1 MCRGMLRTV
10 SQTARNEG
18 GAAPTGNNLL
28 KALRPEDLAL
38 LSPHLED
45 RWMARGQTI
54 YNPGDDVSQVYF
66 PCGASVA
73 CFLVQLEEGRSVEAA
88 LIGREGAIG
97 GVVSEG
103 RLPAYAR
110 AEVQAAGVF
119 LRLPTQALERAKAAS
134 PAIRGLFSR
143 YADCV
148 LAQVFQSVACNA
160 VHTVEQR
167 AAKWLL
173 AGMDRTGESA
183 ISLTQEQLAGML
195 GVGRSYLTR
204 VLSEMKARGLIETER
219 GMIGIRHRPNLEIAS
234 CRCNETFRRHFETV
248 LRGVYPD
255 PGKPEA
261 APRR

>member
-1 MCRGMLRTV
+1 M
-10 SQTARNEG
+10 
-18 GAAPTGNNLL
+18 
-28 KALRPEDLAL
+28 
-38 LSPHLED
+38 
-45 RWMARGQTI
+45 
-54 YNPGDDVSQVYF
+54 
-66 PCGASVA
+66 
-73 CFLVQLEEGRSVEAA
+73 EAA

-110 AEVQAAGVF
+110 AEVQSAGLF
-119 LRLPTQALERAKAAS
+119 LRVPSKELERAKRES

-167 AAKWLL
+167 TAKWLL
-173 AGMDRTGESA
+173 AGMDRTGEST

-204 VLSEMKARGLIETER
+204 VLNEMKAKGLVGTER
-219 GMIGIRHRPNLEIAS
+219 GMIGISNRAQLERVS
-234 CRCNETFRRHFETV
+234 CRCNETFRSHFRTV
-248 LRGVYPD
+248 LEGVYPERAD
-255 PGKPEA
+255 AGQRKS
-261 APRR
+261 